1 MLKFFS
7 LERNSTDQKE
17 ITKDILCW
25 EGLDNTFREMSSDKL
40 EKPIIVN
47 GMEYAA
53 SKYTLEMDS
62 DGNIIETTVYK
73 QEE

>member
-1 MLKFFS
+1 MLKFSF
-7 LERNSTDQKE
+7 ERSGTSQDD
-17 ITKDILCW
+17 IRKDILCW
-25 EGLDNTFREMSSDKL
+25 EGMDNAFREMSSDKL
-40 EKPIIVN
+40 GKSIAVD
-47 GMEYAA
+47 GMGYVA

>member
-1 MLKFFS
+1 MLKFSF
-7 LERNSTDQKE
+7 ERSSTNQDD
-17 ITKDILCW
+17 IRRDILYW
-25 EGLDNTFREMSSDKL
+25 EEMGNSFREMSSDKL
-40 EKPIIVN
+40 GKSIAVD
-47 GMEYAA
+47 GMGYVA